1 MRGSDRTLLLAPAS
15 VAGQEA
21 ALRDIYNTFDRS
33 TSDLQM
39 LDRLA
44 AGAVKLPEATY
55 DLVVVLTDPN
65 GARRSE
71 AYQWLT
77 RQLYDSLATSMK
89 DGAIL
94 EAQDGPLPATE
105 PTLAG
110 LVKRKDGRFE
120 KAEESAVQIRIGF
133 GKKKK
138 PVTVDLND
146 YEDGEELV
154 DEDGLLSAEDL
165 SRPYPQPRKL
175 AHFLARPAFPW
186 MLTLVFLQLP
196 NVSPRPAS
204 DDGRARTARA
214 VWQSG

>member
-21 ALRDIYNTFDRS
+21 ALRDIFTTFDRS

-44 AGAVKLPEATY
+44 AGAAKLPDATY
-55 DLVVVLTDPN
+55 DLVVVLTDPS
-65 GARRSE
+65 GSRRTE

-77 RQLYDSLATSMK
+77 RQLYDTLAASMK

-110 LVKRKDGRFE
+110 LVKREDGRFE

-138 PVTVDLND
+138 KPVPVTVDLND

-175 AHFLARPAFPW
+175 TSCRPCCAF
-186 MLTLVFLQLP
+186 
-196 NVSPRPAS
+196 R
-204 DDGRARTARA
+204 RC
-214 VWQSG
+214 